1 MEFISEA
8 PKPAASQ
15 MAADLA
21 AGTVVYI
28 AHVRKNSHFVLL
40 TQAADKT
47 AKRFRAND
55 PYFNEKSYAYTD
67 MSDVITYKVLPHV
80 EPVACVDIRSPFAT
94 LRICSRT
101 LLGCFVPLR
110 RAACFVTPF
119 YSSPLE
125 ERRSNA
131 SVTPRCGSLHVLLS
145 VSADVRSLDGVVAFK
160 GTLHLTNA
168 TRGGAQK

>member
-1 MEFISEA
+1 MNRWLEATHNYECAGGDCNNLVLAAPGAGHLPGSALEFISEA

-80 EPVACVDIRSPFAT
+80 EPVACVDTRSPSAT
-94 LRICSRT
+94 ENLLEDTDGLLRP
-101 LLGCFVPLR
+101 PLR
-110 RAACFVTPF
+110 RSFCF
-119 YSSPLE
+119 LI
-125 ERRSNA
+125 
-131 SVTPRCGSLHVLLS
+131 
-145 VSADVRSLDGVVAFK
+145 
-160 GTLHLTNA
+160 
-168 TRGGAQK
+168 